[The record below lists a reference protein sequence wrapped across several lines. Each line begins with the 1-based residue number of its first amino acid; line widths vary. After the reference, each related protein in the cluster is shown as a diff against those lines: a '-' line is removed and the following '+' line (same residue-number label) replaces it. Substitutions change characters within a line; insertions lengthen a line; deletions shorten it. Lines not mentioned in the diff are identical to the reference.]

1 MKQLDLTQMELH
13 VTILGWLHL
22 IGSLISLAI
31 AIFLYVLLTGIG
43 VASGDSTAM
52 MVLSVVG
59 TSLGILLTI
68 LGIPGLAA
76 GYGLLARR
84 SWGRILAVVVGF
96 FNLVNF
102 PLGTAIGLYTLWVL
116 LQDAAADYF
125 APLKPA

>member
-1 MKQLDLTQMELH
+1 MKQLDLAQIEFH
-13 VTILGWLHL
+13 VNILGWLHL
-22 IGSLISLAI
+22 ISSLVFLAI